1 MLPVLPTSP
10 VDGTS
15 PKILLAI
22 EQEWAARSLESVLTP
37 NGYAV
42 IRSRT
47 GHETLDL
54 AGRVAPDAMIVDS
67 RLSDM
72 DAIDVCRLL
81 RAQDV
86 VAAHVPIVLTTSGP
100 ASRDFV
106 VAAHRAGVWGLWEQP
121 LDGEVLLLRLDTWI
135 RAKRVVDA
143 LDGDSLIDR
152 DSGLYSLR
160 GLTVRAREIM
170 SDAARRS
177 TPTSCVAVGPVL
189 RGRTGEARAAQAVD
203 PALLREIARTLAA
216 SSRASDA
223 VGRIGNAE
231 FAIVAPLT
239 SADGAAELTHRL
251 QSAIAHLV
259 PSDLLTASPIDVRVG
274 VATITEFRDAVHDPV
289 DLLVRASAALRSARH
304 AADPSQ
310 SAAVL
315 R

>member
-1 MLPVLPTSP
+1 MLPLLPSSP
-10 VDGTS
+10 IDGTA

-22 EQEWAARSLESVLTP
+22 EQEWAARSLASVLTP

-42 IRSRT
+42 IRSHT
-47 GHETLDL
+47 GHDTLDL
-54 AGRVAPDAMIVDS
+54 AGRIAPDAVIVDS

-72 DAIDVCRLL
+72 EAIDVCRRL
-81 RAQDV
+81 REQGRL
-86 VAAHVPIVLTTSGP
+86 VAAHVPIVMTTSGP

-106 VAAHRAGVWGLWEQP
+106 VAAHRAGVWGVWEQP
-121 LDGEVLLLRLDTWI
+121 LDGEVLLLRLDNWI

-143 LDGDSLIDR
+143 VDSDSLIDR

-160 GLTVRAREIM
+160 GLTVRTREIM
-170 SDAARRS
+170 SDAARRL
-177 TPTSCVAVGPVL
+177 TPTSCLAVAPVL
-189 RGRTGEARAAQAVD
+189 CGRTADTGSEQPAH

-223 VGRIGNAE
+223 VGKLGVAE

-239 SADGAAELTHRL
+239 TADGAAELTQRI
-251 QSAIAHLV
+251 QSAMAHLA
-259 PSDLLTASPIDVRVG
+259 PNDLLAASRIELRVG
-274 VATITEFRDAVHDPV
+274 VATIAESRDAEHDPV

-304 AADPSQ
+304 TAGA
-310 SAAVL
+310 